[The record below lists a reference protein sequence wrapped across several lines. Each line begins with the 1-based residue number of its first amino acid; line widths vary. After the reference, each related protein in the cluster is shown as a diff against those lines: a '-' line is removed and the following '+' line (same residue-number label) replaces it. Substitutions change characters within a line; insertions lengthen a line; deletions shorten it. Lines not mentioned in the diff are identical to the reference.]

1 MMVTL
6 NFTRTKT
13 GIDLFWCAGTR
24 YDSTLSRVYG
34 SKFSSG
40 NWLFPAFSP
49 FYEWVLEDLT
59 TVLEDKLV
67 LSREAK
73 AHVESQKIKEAKVI
87 KGDLFGFTPRF
98 KPYAHQAA
106 GLSRII
112 YQPRTAIFWDP
123 GMGKT
128 KLMCDRILYE
138 RSKNPNAK
146 ALILALRVNLSTWVK
161 EMATHS
167 QGREEILPLI
177 ASSPAQREKRFN
189 KILEKNPAGIVV
201 TYESARVSV
210 PLLKRFG
217 YSIIIADEC
226 HKMQSYRSKLTVA
239 ALELAAKA
247 TYRYILSGTPTK
259 GKPTDIWASLK
270 FLGDFLVPKYWDFD
284 TLYVM
289 RAHWNRHIVTGY
301 KNLDKLNS
309 LVENIADVRT
319 SEEALDLPDRTFQV
333 IDVEPSPS
341 LKRAYNS
348 IANAEEAVVIEGKQL
363 IVENHLTRLGK
374 LAQASSGFVYRSL
387 ENPAICDGCPHMQ
400 ECVVNS
406 IKPYTS
412 KCKVETRSPGK
423 ETIKISKGDVVT
435 KSCMELLSSHIENG
449 KKVIIWAKHREM
461 LDSLY
466 EEACGLL
473 GADAIV
479 RYDSTTSEPGKAE
492 EQFNTNP
499 SKKVIVAQIT
509 MGIGVTFK
517 APIMIYTELSFNLAD
532 WLQSLDRNWGIRAKG
547 LGNILVQVLTI
558 PGSIYS
564 QTYGLLQNKVDVA
577 SLIKDK
583 PSCSTCSK
591 ILDCISKGTQ
601 PYEKECILD
610 KAVPVSKIKI
620 GTI

>member
-1 MMVTL
+1 MITL
-6 NFTRTKT
+6 NFTRTKS
-13 GIDLFWCAGTR
+13 GIDLFWCSGAR

-59 TVLEDKLV
+59 TVVGEKLEISAEAQTHIDAQKEREDKV
-67 LSREAK
+67 R
-73 AHVESQKIKEAKVI
+73 

-98 KPYAHQAA
+98 KPYAHQAE

-138 RSKNPNAK
+138 RSKNPNAR

-161 EMATHS
+161 EMKTHS
-167 QGREEILPLI
+167 QGKEEILPLI

-189 KILEKNPAGIVV
+189 KLLDKNPAGIVV

-226 HKMQSYRSKLTVA
+226 HKMQSHRSKLTVA

-289 RAHWNRHIVTGY
+289 RAHWNRHVITGY
-301 KNLDKLNS
+301 KNLDKLNE

-333 IDVEPSPS
+333 IDVEASPS
-341 LKRAYNS
+341 LRKAYNS
-348 IANAEEAVVIEGKQL
+348 IAKADEFVILEGKKL
-363 IVENHLTRLGK
+363 MVENHLTKLGK
-374 LAQASSGFVYRSL
+374 LSQASSGFVYRSL
-387 ENPAICDGCPHMQ
+387 EDPTICDGCPHMQ
-400 ECVVNS
+400 RCVDEA
-406 IKPYTS
+406 IQPYTS
-412 KCKVETRSPGK
+412 KCQVEKRSPGK
-423 ETIKISKGDVVT
+423 ETIKITRGGAVVD
-435 KSCMELLSSHIENG
+435 SCMELLASHVESG
-449 KKVIIWAKHREM
+449 KKVILWAKHREM

-466 EEACGLL
+466 TESCSLLGEEAV
-473 GADAIV
+473 V
-479 RYDSTTSEPGKAE
+479 RYDSTTANPGEAE
-492 EQFNTNP
+492 EKFNTD
-499 SKKVIVAQIT
+499 SGKKVIVAQIT

-558 PGSIYS
+558 PGSIYA
-564 QTYGLLQNKVDVA
+564 QTYNLLQNKVDVA

-583 PSCSTCSK
+583 PSCSTCPK
-591 ILDCISKGTQ
+591 VLDCIAGGVQ
-601 PYEKECILD
+601 PYDKDCILD

>member
-363 IVENHLTRLGK
+363 MVENHLTRLGK

>member
-1 MMVTL
+1 MVTL
-6 NFTRTKT
+6 NFTRTKS
-13 GIDLFWCAGTR
+13 GIDLFWCLGPR
-24 YDSTLSRVYG
+24 YDSTLSRIYG

-59 TVLEDKLV
+59 TVLGDKLV
-67 LSREAK
+67 LS
-73 AHVESQKIKEAKVI
+73 VEVEEHIRKQKEAEGKVI

-128 KLMCDRILYE
+128 KLICDRILYE

-146 ALILALRVNLSTWVK
+146 ALILALRVNLSTWEK
-161 EMATHS
+161 EMRTHS
-167 QGREEILPLI
+167 QGREEILALV

-189 KILEKNPAGIVV
+189 KILERNPAGLVV

-210 PLLKRFG
+210 PLLKKFG
-217 YSIIIADEC
+217 YSIIVADEC
-226 HKMQSYRSKLTVA
+226 HKMQSHRSQLTVA

-270 FLGDFLVPKYWDFD
+270 FLGDFMVPRYWDFD

-289 RAHWNRHIVTGY
+289 RAHWNKHVITGY
-301 KNLDKLNS
+301 KNLDKLNELIES
-309 LVENIADVRT
+309 IADVRT

-333 IDVEPSPS
+333 IDVTPSPS
-341 LKRAYNS
+341 LRRAYNS
-348 IANAEEAVVIEGKQL
+348 IAKAEESVQLEGKE
-363 IVENHLTRLGK
+363 IRVENHLTKLGK
-374 LAQASSGFVYRSL
+374 LAQVSTGFVYRSL
-387 ENPAICDGCPHMQ
+387 EDPTICDGCPHV
-400 ECVVNS
+400 ESCVKDE

-412 KCKVETRSPGK
+412 RCHVETRSPGS
-423 ETIKISKGDVVT
+423 ETIRVSNGDAIAQ
-435 KSCMELLSSHIENG
+435 SCMELLSSHVENG
-449 KKVIIWAKHREM
+449 KKVILWAKHREM
-461 LDSLY
+461 LDCLY
-466 EEACGLL
+466 RESCSLL
-473 GADAIV
+473 GEKAVV
-479 RYDSTTSEPGKAE
+479 RYDSTTTNPGEAE
-492 EQFNTNP
+492 DQFNTDP
-499 SKKVIVAQIT
+499 SKKAIVAQIT

-564 QTYGLLQNKVDVA
+564 QTYSLLQNKVDVA

-583 PSCSTCSK
+583 PSCSTCPK
-591 ILDCISKGTQ
+591 VLDCIAGGVQ
-601 PYEKECILD
+601 PYDKDCILD